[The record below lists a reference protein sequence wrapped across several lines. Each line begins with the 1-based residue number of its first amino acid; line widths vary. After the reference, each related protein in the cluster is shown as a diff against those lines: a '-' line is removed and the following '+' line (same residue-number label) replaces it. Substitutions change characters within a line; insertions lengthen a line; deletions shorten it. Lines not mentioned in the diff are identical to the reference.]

1 VVNEAQVVVV
11 TAASPVPVTVDVMA
25 ADKHFASATQAF
37 KQASSVVPAAIA
49 VGTPTLG
56 TSKVPPSR
64 LQTPAYLVNRPSV
77 SAAVATTGTTGVSAG
92 VLVSSAGVLVSF
104 SGTTGSLVFSGVS
117 LVSSPANSVMSISSM
132 TS

>member
-1 VVNEAQVVVV
+1 VKSVATAAFGATPIIAVVNEAQVVVV

-25 ADKHFASATQAF
+25 ADRHFSSATQAF

-64 LQTPAYLVNRPSV
+64 LQTPAYLVNKPSV
-77 SAAVATTGTTGVSAG
+77 SAAVAGTGVSAAG
-92 VLVSSAGVLVSF
+92 TSS
-104 SGTTGSLVFSGVS
+104 TNSLR
-117 LVSSPANSVMSISSM
+117 SSSTLA
-132 TS
+132 